1 MNKAVMQNRGKA
13 QSNRAPERRRAPL
26 AGSVPPA
33 PAERAPAAQA
43 SWATFAR
50 CREKS
55 HKIRLFSPSQGK
67 KGAILH
73 IGASVKTG
81 QKCTSAF

>member
-1 MNKAVMQNRGKA
+1 MQNRGKA

-26 AGSVPPA
+26 ADSVPPA
-33 PAERAPAAQA
+33 PAERPPAAQA

-50 CREKS
+50 CREKP
-55 HKIRLFSPSQGK
+55 HKINLIIPSIRRR
-67 KGAILH
+67 GAILH
-73 IGASVKTG
+73 RGASVKTG